1 MTEYK
6 KNETSEQKSEI
17 WFSALAADDS
27 YFDTD
32 AAKQR
37 FLASIGKRKR
47 HFPKGI
53 ATVAA
58 AVISILV
65 VGLLSFH
72 FGKESLNDKLSEVSI
87 EAPYGSITKMDLPDG
102 SKIWLHSGTKIS
114 YPQDFGVKTRML
126 SLEGEAYFEIAKN
139 QDLPFTV
146 QTKELKVTVLGTKFN
161 IHDYSDEDHA
171 IVDLIEGKISLE
183 NCLRDEDAIC
193 LSPNQRALQSKKTGR
208 ISVMNI
214 STSKS
219 SDWINNKLFFD
230 EVPLPDVVKELERAY
245 DVKIEITNDKLL
257 DLKIFGSFDTR
268 EQSIRDIFDIMTAT
282 GHIKYTETNENSFS
296 LTCQ

>member
-6 KNETSEQKSEI
+6 KNETSEQKAEI

-27 YFDTD
+27 FFDTD

-37 FLASIGKRKR
+37 FLVSIGKGKR

-53 ATVAA
+53 AMVAA
-58 AVISILV
+58 AVISVLV
-65 VGLLSFH
+65 VGLLSFN

-87 EAPYGSITKMDLPDG
+87 EAPYGSITKMNLPDG
-102 SKIWLHSGTKIS
+102 SKIWLHSGSKIS

-126 SLEGEAYFEIAKN
+126 SLAGEAYFEIAKN

-146 QTKELKVTVLGTKFN
+146 QTKELKVTVIGTKFN
-161 IHDYSDEDHA
+161 IHDYSNEDQA

-183 NCLRDEDAIC
+183 NCLRDEDTIC
-193 LSPNQRALQSKKTGR
+193 LSPNQRAFQSKKTGR
-208 ISVMNI
+208 ISVTNI

-219 SDWINNKLFFD
+219 RDWINNKLFFD
-230 EVPLPDVVKELERAY
+230 EVSLPDVVKELERAY
-245 DVKIEITNDKLL
+245 DVKIEITDDKLL
-257 DLKIFGSFDTR
+257 NLKIFGSFDTR

-282 GHIKYTETNENSFS
+282 GHFRYTVTNENSFS